1 MFLLMLSLPKAIFFL
16 TAHIQLS
23 LNLRTHLSM
32 VRKCF
37 IVNSACVA
45 ACILDSFLLLHVM
58 QLFDRSMSSHPPG
71 SWFGLFG
78 LLHFGS
84 FFLHIIKVC
93 HTTVDFYI
101 CRYEWHIRDTWGHIQ
116 LSFVNNNNQ
125 YEVICFQINQNNYV
139 FIISSVLILAF
150 LHTIVSM

>member
-1 MFLLMLSLPKAIFFL
+1 MFLLMLSLLKAIFFL
-16 TAHIQLS
+16 TAHIQLN

-84 FFLHIIKVC
+84 FFYTLLKYAIPQWIS
-93 HTTVDFYI
+93 I
-101 CRYEWHIRDTWGHIQ
+101 
-116 LSFVNNNNQ
+116 FVGMSGT
-125 YEVICFQINQNNYV
+125 YVICGAIYSLVLLITIIN
-139 FIISSVLILAF
+139 
-150 LHTIVSM
+150 